1 MGLVLFT
8 FLERRFRKH
17 IITLSFIFLVIS
29 AVLINNYKPAKN
41 FVKLYYT
48 HSYEIVF
55 TSMDLF
61 NNKIDYEVKSHHL
74 KTFNA
79 GIDLWKKNKVL
90 GSGLKSFRINC
101 KFDFNKLCNTHPHN
115 YYIELLLDIGLVGTF
130 SMILIFLIPIVS
142 FIKKNYISYNK
153 NLFERITVLPFF
165 LIVFAYAFPIKS
177 SGSFFTTTVST
188 FIFLFLAI
196 LINSEKIKL
205 NKA

>member
-1 MGLVLFT
+1 
-8 FLERRFRKH
+8 
-17 IITLSFIFLVIS
+17 
-29 AVLINNYKPAKN
+29 
-41 FVKLYYT
+41 
-48 HSYEIVF
+48 
-55 TSMDLF
+55 MDLF
-61 NNKIDYEVKSHHL
+61 NNKIDYEVESHHL

-79 GIDLWKKNKVL
+79 GIDLWKQNKVL
-90 GSGLKSFRINC
+90 GSGLKSFRIIC

-115 YYIELLLDIGLVGTF
+115 NYIELLLDIGLVGTF

-142 FIKKNYISYNK
+142 FIKNNYISYNK

-165 LIVFAYAFPIKS
+165 LTTFAYAFPIKS

>member
-1 MGLVLFT
+1 ML
-8 FLERRFRKH
+8 LERRFRKH

-79 GIDLWKKNKVL
+79 ELTCGNKKRFLVQVSSLLELIVNL
-90 GSGLKSFRINC
+90 IL
-101 KFDFNKLCNTHPHN
+101 TN
-115 YYIELLLDIGLVGTF
+115 YVIHIHTTIIELLLDIG
-130 SMILIFLIPIVS
+130 
-142 FIKKNYISYNK
+142 
-153 NLFERITVLPFF
+153 
-165 LIVFAYAFPIKS
+165 
-177 SGSFFTTTVST
+177 
-188 FIFLFLAI
+188 
-196 LINSEKIKL
+196 
-205 NKA
+205 